1 MSGLT
6 WDPFANLRRA
16 RQERANDDEAQ
27 ALLAD
32 ATTDHGDVTPDVD
45 QGQRTPEPTPNPST
59 QMNTMIRRA
68 AGVQVRPG
76 HETPPPEIHI
86 GD

>member
-1 MSGLT
+1 MGAQDSMSGLT

-16 RQERANDDEAQ
+16 RQEHANDDEAQ
-27 ALLAD
+27 ALLA
-32 ATTDHGDVTPDVD
+32 DVTPDVD

-59 QMNTMIRRA
+59 QMNILIRRA
-68 AGVQVRPG
+68 GGVQVRPG